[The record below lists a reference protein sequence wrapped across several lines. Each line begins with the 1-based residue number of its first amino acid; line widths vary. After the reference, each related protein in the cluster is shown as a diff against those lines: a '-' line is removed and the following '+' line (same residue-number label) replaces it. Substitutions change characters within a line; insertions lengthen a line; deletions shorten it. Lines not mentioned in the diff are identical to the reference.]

1 MSSFCGANPT
11 CSTVT
16 SNTITDL
23 NTLYTNPQG
32 YAGIIAQV
40 NTNVSRDSNG
50 LISGNSLSTIITSL
64 TPSGTNYNALADNIK
79 SEYCHYYQRYYC
91 AVQYLIA
98 DIANNPTSA
107 TASSYLG
114 PAQRLNQHL
123 SDITVVANTLGT
135 NLLFDSTTNY
145 STTIAALKT
154 KISENQPKLL
164 EQNRIISSKTPITDL
179 KKQMVKYS
187 EEKGRYSDNLLK
199 LYSVLNIV
207 AIGLLIYIYK
217 SAN

>member
-1 MSSFCGANPT
+1 MSSPVCTNPT
-11 CSTVT
+11 CSTVN

-23 NTLYTNPQG
+23 NTLYTNPTG
-32 YAGIIAQV
+32 YAGIITQV
-40 NTNVSRDSNG
+40 TTSASRDSNG
-50 LISGNSLSTIITSL
+50 LIKDPSLQTIITSL
-64 TPSGTNYNALADNIK
+64 TQSGTDYNALANNIK

-107 TASSYLG
+107 TASSYLV
-114 PAQRLNQHL
+114 PARSLNQHL

-135 NLLFDSTTNY
+135 NLLSDSNTKY
-145 STTIAALKT
+145 STTIADLKT

>member
-1 MSSFCGANPT
+1 MSFCGANPT
-11 CSTVT
+11 CT
-16 SNTITDL
+16 TITDL
-23 NTLYTNPQG
+23 NTLYPNPTG
-32 YAGIIAQV
+32 YAGIITQV
-40 NTNVSRDSNG
+40 TTSVNRDSNG
-50 LISGNSLSTIITSL
+50 LIINPSLSTIITSL
-64 TPSGTNYNALADNIK
+64 TPSGTIYNTLAQNIQ

-91 AVQYLIA
+91 ALQYLIT
-98 DIANNPTSA
+98 DIANNPNSA
-107 TASSYLG
+107 TASSYLV

-135 NLLFDSTTNY
+135 NLLSDSNTKY

-164 EQNRIISSKTPITDL
+164 EQNRIISSKTPLTDL